1 MSGLTPATS
10 VRRPEMQETIRAPL
24 TLVPFER
31 FLIDSDSKTT
41 PIVFRV
47 LMRFDGIVQRDKLTQ
62 AFNIAIGRQPLL
74 TSCVTSNE
82 SCVRS
87 WTPAPKH
94 PELHWQSSTE
104 SQFDIEQIPVQ
115 WIDLTTQPG
124 LHAQI
129 WEVDHGITI
138 LLDFHH
144 ACCDGQGARQFIGE
158 WFGLYHQLLEGG
170 ELKLSTLEPQQL
182 AQRGVYRTPTPP
194 IGLWEGLRNLYLT
207 ISGKTIK
214 LPPKEA
220 THSDAEPCEY
230 LGERVFSIEQTADLR
245 QRLKKAGVTFNDAAL
260 TAAFLAYGRCF
271 QIPKR
276 SRHRITILH
285 PVDLRWPSDLRTPAC
300 NRVGVCFPRRS
311 YRDLLDPLELLQS
324 IRGEMTYIKQRY
336 VGAEFLRGM
345 ALTNSNKGISDRLQK
360 WGFFVPTLQF
370 TGLGDTTR
378 ALQYRFPMT
387 DGTID
392 FQGLKLNRISGTM
405 QMGPYL
411 PLSLASCETNQ
422 RISLTLRSSSNHVT
436 RQEADHFL
444 ETFASE
450 LLTLLVP

>member
-1 MSGLTPATS
+1 MSVKSPDTS
-10 VRRPEMQETIRAPL
+10 VMSPDTQENNRAPL

-31 FLIDSDSKTT
+31 FLVDADSPKT

-47 LMRFDGIVQRDKLTQ
+47 LMRFDGIVHRDKLTQ
-62 AFNIAIGRQPLL
+62 AFQLAIGRQPLL
-74 TSCVTSNE
+74 TSRIQTVETGRIWS
-82 SCVRS
+82 
-87 WTPAPKH
+87 PHAIH
-94 PELHWQSSTE
+94 PELSWHSSTQ
-104 SQFDIEQIPVQ
+104 SQYEIEQIPIQ

-124 LHAQI
+124 LRAQI
-129 WEVDHGITI
+129 WEVDQGITI

-170 ELKLSTLEPQQL
+170 ELKLSLLVPSQLE
-182 AQRGVYRTPTPP
+182 QRGVYRTPSPP

-207 ISGKTIK
+207 ISGKTVR
-214 LPPKEA
+214 LPLRVPA
-220 THSDAEPCEY
+220 PSDSEPAEY
-230 LGERVFSIEQTADLR
+230 LGERVFSIEQTLDLR
-245 QRLKKAGVTFNDAAL
+245 QRLRKARVTFNDAAL

-271 QIPKR
+271 PVPKKAR
-276 SRHRITILH
+276 NFITILH

-300 NRVGVCFPRRS
+300 NRVGVCFPRRR
-311 YRDLLDPLELLQS
+311 YQDLLVPSELLQS
-324 IRGEMTYIKQRY
+324 VRSQMTYVKQRY
-336 VGAEFLRGM
+336 VGAEFLRGL
-345 ALTNSNKGISDRLQK
+345 ALTDSNKGITDRLQK

-370 TGLGDTTR
+370 TCLGDTTR

-405 QMGPYL
+405 QMGSYL
-411 PLSLASCETNQ
+411 PLSLTSCETNQ
-422 RISLTLRSSSNHVT
+422 RISLTLRSSSRHVT
-436 RQEADHFL
+436 RDEANRFL

-450 LLTLLVP
+450 LMTLIEP